1 VLALHAVNSLEDA
14 RPRAHIAL
22 MSHIDDCFNTLRLLI
37 AAGDPTGMTA
47 AKEAIERYW
56 AATPL
61 RARKSGLLYVQ
72 QILHDRRD
80 KLGPQ
85 SRDFA
90 DTLDAYFER
99 KLGGP
104 LE

>member
-1 VLALHAVNSLEDA
+1 
-14 RPRAHIAL
+14 
-22 MSHIDDCFNTLRLLI
+22 MSHIDDCLNTLRLLI
-37 AAGDPTGMTA
+37 EAGDPNSIGA

-56 AATPL
+56 SATPL
-61 RARKSGLLYVQ
+61 RARKSGLLYIQ

-80 KLGPQ
+80 KLVAE

-90 DTLDAYFER
+90 DTLDAYFET
-99 KLGGP
+99 KLAGP